1 MHCRRVSI
9 VFALLLTVLLPLGA
23 RGDSSTAKR
32 SVTIYRD
39 TWGVPHIYAK
49 TAADGAYGLGYAQAQ
64 DRLDDIYIAFRTGL
78 GRLCEGFGKDKDR
91 LSQDYIM
98 RVCQNEERAKEYWDK
113 KAPQH
118 IKDITSS
125 FAAGIQRYVD
135 EHPEKVPT
143 FALKIEPWYVLTVG
157 RAMTLRWPLGTIM
170 DDMKHGQEKDK
181 QRTAKNLPMRSNE
194 WSVAPSRSA
203 EKVSILLSD
212 PHLTWEGLAVMYE
225 ARVHAGDLHMNGFFL
240 AGSCI
245 LGIGHNQHVG
255 WALTTGGPD
264 TSDVYKVKFKMGIPL
279 KYEYDGKMRVAKMK
293 FITVPCKD
301 APPFVRPAVFT
312 HLGPLLSE
320 PDKKTGEGYVGASPY
335 LERMGLSEEFFRM
348 TMATDVHGVYNALGM
363 NEYNEQNVM
372 FADDR
377 GSIAYVR
384 NGATPIRPDGYDWSA
399 PVAGNTSATAWK
411 GIHPIDDLVHIFN
424 PPQGYMENCNVSPAN
439 MMVGSTLTPDKY
451 PKYIYNV
458 SWDDNNPRSK
468 RAIQLLDA
476 DHSVTIDKAKA
487 IATDVHDILADT
499 WKQALRDALKTSA
512 GDHMKNADFAAA
524 VQAILAWDGQFLPEA
539 KSTCVYKFWRLKCG
553 NKLNLAPLGK
563 HQPLDAATNAKLLDL
578 LAETIADMQKR
589 YGKWDIAWGDVHKV
603 GRGGMYFPVGGCD
616 FQSGNKEAN
625 FTETLFDVNSKED
638 PAHPGHFIANNGTM
652 SAILMF
658 FYKDGVR
665 SFTCTPWGV
674 SSDPHSPHYMDQ
686 GEKLY
691 SKRQMKPT
699 WWSEAELL
707 KHVESKIVLE
717 ISG

>member
-1 MHCRRVSI
+1 MHRRQISI
-9 VFALLLTVLLPLGA
+9 AFALLLNALLPLVA
-23 RGDSSTAKR
+23 RGDSPAAKR

-78 GRLCEGFGKDKDR
+78 GRLCEAFGKDKER
-91 LSQDYIM
+91 LEQDYIM
-98 RVCQNEERAKEYWDK
+98 KVCQNEERAKEYWDK
-113 KAPQH
+113 KVPQH
-118 IKDITSS
+118 IKDITGS

-135 EHPEKVPT
+135 EHPEKVPK

-170 DDMKHGQEKDK
+170 DDMKHGREKE
-181 QRTAKNLPMRSNE
+181 RTAKNLPMRSNE

-203 EKVSILLSD
+203 ENVSILLSD

-264 TSDVYKVKFKMGIPL
+264 TSDVYKMKFKLGIRPM
-279 KYEYDGKMRVAKMK
+279 YEYDGKMRAAKMK
-293 FITVPCKD
+293 FITIECKD
-301 APPFVRPAVFT
+301 APPSVRPALFT

-320 PDKKTGEGYVGASPY
+320 PDRKTGEAYVGASPY

-348 TMATDVHGVYNALGM
+348 TMAADVHGVYNALGM

-372 FADDR
+372 FADDK

-399 PVAGNTSATAWK
+399 PVPGTTSATAWK

-487 IATDVHDILADT
+487 IVTDVHDILADT
-499 WKQALRDALKTSA
+499 WKQALRDALKTSG

-524 VQAILAWDGQFLPEA
+524 VEAILAWDGQFLPDS

-589 YGKWDIAWGDVHKV
+589 YGKWDIAWGDIHKV
-603 GRGGMYFPVGGCD
+603 GRGGIYFPVGGCD

-638 PAHPGHFIANNGTM
+638 PAHPGHYIANNGTM

-658 FYKDGVR
+658 FYKDGIH

-674 SSDPHSPHYMDQ
+674 SADPHSPHYMDQ

-707 KHVESKIVLE
+707 KHVESKIVLD
-717 ISG
+717 IPG